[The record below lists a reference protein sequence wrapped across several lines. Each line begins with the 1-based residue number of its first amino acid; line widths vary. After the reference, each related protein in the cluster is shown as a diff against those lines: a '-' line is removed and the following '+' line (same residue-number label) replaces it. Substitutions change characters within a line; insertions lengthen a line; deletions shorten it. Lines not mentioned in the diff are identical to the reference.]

1 MKGLYITHNK
11 QIYINP
17 PDNMVIICKDEFIQ
31 DELFQEHFDKF
42 PFPLSDFQKCAIQAI
57 VEGNHILVTAHTG
70 SGKTL
75 PAEFAIE
82 YLVSQGKKVIY
93 TSPIKAL
100 SNQKFHEFSKKFP
113 HISFGILTGDIKFN
127 PEADV
132 LIMTTEILRNTLLQK
147 TVDGQVENTSVPLQF
162 EMDFQNELAAVVFDE
177 IHYINDQDRGKVW
190 EETIMF
196 LPNHVQMIMLSATI
210 DKSEIFAQWIEDV
223 KTTEEHKKIVYL
235 APTNHRVV
243 PLIHYFYTSVPQGT
257 MKNIKDKEFIK
268 YINEFIHKPIILKDG
283 KTNFNKDNF
292 DKVRKVTEYIRKN
305 NCHITQSYVLNE
317 VTKYLY
323 DNGMLPAIC
332 FVFSRKLVEKF
343 AQTIGMSLFTEDQA
357 HLPSIMRRECE
368 NTLRKLPN
376 FKEYVNLPEFEMI
389 IKMLEKGVA
398 IHHSGIM
405 PIFREMI
412 ELLFAKGYVK
422 LLFATETFAV
432 GINMPTKTVLFTGF
446 DKFNGSSMRMLYP
459 HEYTQMAGRAGRRG
473 LDTIGHVIHLNNMFQ
488 LPYSNEYEQM
498 VNGNPQTLVSK
509 FSISYNLVLNFLQF
523 NNNTI
528 DFAGKSMSNSE
539 IQRTIQAVSNIIVN
553 LNNDLDTKKKSPNY
567 TFILDNVEKFDNYLN
582 LLEEIKT
589 SKQKTRKQI
598 QRTIEDF
605 ENSSKQIKTQIEQ
618 YKSLLALKGE
628 VRENEEYILTLKQHF
643 HSSFNTVINFLQ
655 HFDYATVTHNNEETS
670 NYVTDVTD
678 VTDVIKTDNNTN
690 TQKIV
695 LHSKGRTATYIQ
707 ETHCL
712 AFTDFL
718 IKNDYLANYNA
729 YEIAALLSCFANIR
743 VKDEKKIHFVS
754 NLSAN
759 PIFNGLLESLINIYD
774 DYANEEIRHGIQTN
788 ANLSYLF
795 ELVNPILNW
804 CESEDENTC
813 KTIIQTCEY
822 EYEIFPG
829 EFIKAILKINNMVNE
844 LKSVAEFIGNVE
856 LLHKLTQIPELTLKF
871 IATNQS
877 LYV

>member
-1 MKGLYITHNK
+1 
-11 QIYINP
+11 
-17 PDNMVIICKDEFIQ
+17 MVVICKEKFPNDEM
-31 DELFQEHFDKF
+31 FQEHFGTF
-42 PFPLSDFQKCAIQAI
+42 PFPLSDFQKYAIQAI

-82 YLVSQGKKVIY
+82 YFAGKGKKVIY

-100 SNQKFHEFSKKFP
+100 SNQKFHEFTKKFP

-147 TVDGQVENTSVPLQF
+147 TIDNQVNTNSVPLQF

-177 IHYINDQDRGKVW
+177 IHYINDLDRGKVW

-196 LPNHVQMIMLSATI
+196 LPNHIQMIMLSATI

-223 KTTEEHKKIVYL
+223 KTNEVHQKKVYL

-243 PLIHYFYTSVPQGT
+243 PLIHYFYTTLPQGPL
-257 MKNIKDKEFIK
+257 KNIKDKEFLK
-268 YINEFIHKPIILKDG
+268 YINEFLHKPIPVKDSSS
-283 KTNFNKDNF
+283 NFNKDNYA
-292 DKVRKVTEYIRKN
+292 KVKRMLEYNTKN
-305 NCHITQSYVLNE
+305 NCHVKPSFVLNE

-323 DNGMLPAIC
+323 NNGMLPAIC
-332 FVFSRKLVEKF
+332 FVFSRKLVEQF
-343 AQTIGMSLFTEDQA
+343 AQTINMSLFGEDEA
-357 HLPSIMRRECE
+357 TIPSTIRRECE
-368 NTLRKLPN
+368 QILRKLPN
-376 FKEYVNLPEFEMI
+376 FKEYTNLPEFEMI
-389 IKMLEKGVA
+389 MRLLEKGVA

-473 LDTIGHVIHLNNMFQ
+473 LDTIGHVIHLNNMFK
-488 LPYSNEYEQM
+488 LPYGHEYEQM
-498 VNGNPQTLVSK
+498 IHGNPQTLQSK

-528 DFAGKSMSNSE
+528 SFAGKSMSNCE
-539 IQRTIQAVSNIIVN
+539 IQRSIQATESLIVKLKYELDGKIAN
-553 LNNDLDTKKKSPNY
+553 PTYNYVVNNMGV
-567 TFILDNVEKFDNYLN
+567 FENYLN
-582 LLEEIKT
+582 SIEELKT
-589 SKQKTRKQI
+589 CKQKIRRQL
-598 QRTIEDF
+598 QQTIEDL
-605 ENSSKQIKTQIEQ
+605 ENSSKLFKGQVEQ
-618 YKSLLALKGE
+618 YKTLLSLKDE
-628 VRENEEYILTLKQHF
+628 IKQNEEYIQTLNRHF
-643 HSSFNTVINFLQ
+643 QSSFDRVVQFLE
-655 HFDYATVTHNNEETS
+655 HFDYIAQKAICDEPKAICDAIETADEPSATENSNNS
-670 NYVTDVTD
+670 NNV
-678 VTDVIKTDNNTN
+678 
-690 TQKIV
+690 KIQE
-695 LHSKGRTATYIQ
+695 KGGMATYIQ

-718 IKNDYLANYNA
+718 IKNDFLKKYNA
-729 YEIAALLSCFANIR
+729 YEIASLLSCFSNIR
-743 VKDEKKIHFVS
+743 VKDDKQIHNITKLTVNPEF
-754 NLSAN
+754 NELLSS
-759 PIFNGLLESLINIYD
+759 LETIYG
-774 DYANEEIRHGIQTN
+774 DYMNEEHRHGIQSTD
-788 ANLSYLF
+788 NLTCIF
-795 ELVNPILNW
+795 ELINPILNW
-804 CESEDENTC
+804 CESEDEKTC
-813 KTIIQTCEY
+813 KEIIQKCEY
-822 EYEIFPG
+822 EYEVFPG

-844 LKSVAEFIGNVE
+844 LKNVAEYIGNVE

>member
-1 MKGLYITHNK
+1 
-11 QIYINP
+11 
-17 PDNMVIICKDEFIQ
+17 MVVICKDTFPN
-31 DELFQEHFDKF
+31 DALFQEHFETF
-42 PFPLSDFQKCAIQAI
+42 SFPLSDFQKYAIQAI

-82 YLVSQGKKVIY
+82 HFVGKGKKVIY

-100 SNQKFHEFSKKFP
+100 SNQKFHEFTKKFP

-147 TVDGQVENTSVPLQF
+147 TIDDQVDTNSVPLQF

-196 LPNHVQMIMLSATI
+196 LPSHIQMIMLSATI

-223 KTTEEHKKIVYL
+223 KTTEEHQKKVYL
-235 APTNHRVV
+235 APTNYRVV
-243 PLIHYFYTSVPQGT
+243 PLNHYFYTTMPQGPI
-257 MKNIKDKEFIK
+257 KNIKDKEFLK
-268 YINEFIHKPIILKDG
+268 YINEFLHKPIPLKDG
-283 KTNFNKDNF
+283 KNSFNRDNY
-292 DKVRKVTEYIRKN
+292 DKVRRLLEYTTKN
-305 NCHITQSYVLNE
+305 NCHIKPAFVLNE

-323 DNGMLPAIC
+323 ENGMLPAIC
-332 FVFSRKLVEKF
+332 FVFSRKLVERF
-343 AQTIGMSLFTEDQA
+343 AQTINMSLFGEDEA

-368 NTLRKLPN
+368 QILRKLPN
-376 FKEYVNLPEFEMI
+376 FKEYINLPEFEMI
-389 IKMLEKGVA
+389 MKLLEKGVA

-412 ELLFAKGYVK
+412 ELMFAKGYVK

-446 DKFNGSSMRMLYP
+446 EKFNGSSMRMLYP

-473 LDTIGHVIHLNNMFQ
+473 LDTIGHVIHLNNMFK
-488 LPYSNEYEQM
+488 LPYGHEYEQM
-498 VNGNPQTLVSK
+498 INGNPQTLQSK

-523 NNNTI
+523 NNNTL
-528 DFAGKSMSNSE
+528 DFANKSMSNGE
-539 IQRTIQAVSNIIVN
+539 IQRSIQSTESHINKLKTDLCNKEANPSYEYVVN
-553 LNNDLDTKKKSPNY
+553 NTTVFKKY
-567 TFILDNVEKFDNYLN
+567 IDAT
-582 LLEEIKT
+582 EELKT
-589 SKQKTRKQI
+589 CKQKARKQL
-598 QRTIEDF
+598 QRTLEDI
-605 ENSSKQIKTQIEQ
+605 ENSSKQFKGQLEQ
-618 YKSLLALKGE
+618 YKSMIVLKE
-628 VRENEEYILTLKQHF
+628 EIRQNEEYIETLNKHF
-643 HSSFNTVINFLQ
+643 QSSFDRVVQFLE
-655 HFDYATVTHNNEETS
+655 HFDYVKEEHCVMEEGDLKNDDKSIITSKVVIQEKGGSATF
-670 NYVTDVTD
+670 
-678 VTDVIKTDNNTN
+678 
-690 TQKIV
+690 
-695 LHSKGRTATYIQ
+695 IQ

-718 IKNDYLANYNA
+718 TKNEYLKNYNA

-743 VKDEKKIHFVS
+743 IKDDKKIHNVS
-754 NLSAN
+754 NLTAN
-759 PIFNGLLESLINIYD
+759 TEFNLLLSSLETIYGN
-774 DYANEEIRHGIQTN
+774 YMNEELRHGIETTDSLN
-788 ANLSYLF
+788 CLF
-795 ELVNPILNW
+795 EIVNPILNW
-804 CESEDENTC
+804 CESDDEKTC
-813 KTIIQTCEY
+813 KEIIQKCEY

-844 LKSVAEFIGNVE
+844 LKNVAEYMGNVE

>member
-1 MKGLYITHNK
+1 
-11 QIYINP
+11 
-17 PDNMVIICKDEFIQ
+17 MVIICKDKFPH
-31 DELFQEHFDKF
+31 DELFQEHFDTF
-42 PFPLSDFQKCAIQAI
+42 PFPLSDFQKYAIQSI

-82 YLVSQGKKVIY
+82 HFAAKGKKVIY

-100 SNQKFHEFSKKFP
+100 SNQKFHEFTKKFP

-147 TVDGQVENTSVPLQF
+147 TIDNQVDMNSVPLQF
-162 EMDFQNELAAVVFDE
+162 EMDFQNELAAVIFDE

-196 LPNHVQMIMLSATI
+196 LPSHIQMIMLSATI

-223 KTTEEHKKIVYL
+223 KTNEEHQKKVYL
-235 APTNHRVV
+235 APTTHRVV
-243 PLIHYFYTSVPQGT
+243 PLNHYFYTTMPQGPI
-257 MKNIKDKEFIK
+257 KNIKDKEFLK
-268 YINEFIHKPIILKDG
+268 YINEFLHKPIPLKDG
-283 KTNFNKDNF
+283 KSSFNKDNY
-292 DKVRKVTEYIRKN
+292 DKVRRLLDHTTKN
-305 NCHITQSYVLNE
+305 NCHIKPSFVLNE
-317 VTKYLY
+317 ITKYLY

-332 FVFSRKLVEKF
+332 FVFSRKLVERF
-343 AQTIGMSLFTEDQA
+343 AQTINMSLFGEDDA

-389 IKMLEKGVA
+389 MKLLEKGVA

-412 ELLFAKGYVK
+412 ELMFAKGYVK

-473 LDTIGHVIHLNNMFQ
+473 LDTVGHVIHLNNMFK
-488 LPYSNEYEQM
+488 LPNGHDYGQM
-498 VNGNPQTLVSK
+498 INGNPQTLQSK
-509 FSISYNLVLNFLQF
+509 FAISYNLVLNFLQF

-528 DFAGKSMSNSE
+528 DFAGKSMSNGE
-539 IQRTIQAVSNIIVN
+539 IQRSIQATESHIAQLKTDIENKTANPSYEYVVN
-553 LNNDLDTKKKSPNY
+553 NMTVFK
-567 TFILDNVEKFDNYLN
+567 NYLDAT
-582 LLEEIKT
+582 EELKT
-589 SKQKTRKQI
+589 CKQKARKQLQRIVEDIETGSKQFKSQL
-598 QRTIEDF
+598 
-605 ENSSKQIKTQIEQ
+605 EQ
-618 YKSLLALKGE
+618 YKSILVLKE
-628 VRENEEYILTLKQHF
+628 EIRQNEEYIETLKQHF
-643 HSSFNTVINFLQ
+643 QNSFNRVVQFLE
-655 HFDYATVTHNNEETS
+655 HFDYIKERLENEEPGKSGESSESIESGETGRS
-670 NYVTDVTD
+670 
-678 VTDVIKTDNNTN
+678 
-690 TQKIV
+690 KITIQE
-695 LHSKGRTATYIQ
+695 KGGMATFIQ

-718 IKNDYLANYNA
+718 IKHNYLKDYTA

-743 VKDEKKIHFVS
+743 VKDDKKIHNVS
-754 NLSAN
+754 NLTAN
-759 PIFNGLLESLINIYD
+759 PEFNELLSSLESVYG
-774 DYANEEIRHGIQTN
+774 DYTNEELRHGIETTD
-788 ANLSYLF
+788 NLNCLF

-804 CESEDENTC
+804 CESEEEKTC
-813 KTIIQTCEY
+813 KEIIQKCDY

-844 LKSVAEFIGNVE
+844 LKNVAEYMGNVE